1 MVKRVKRLMIA
12 ASLLMLLSAC
22 GKAEADLPGTETEV
36 EVQEEQT
43 QEELE
48 DPSAMGKEETTGQE
62 EEGTAKA
69 GEDSET
75 SANSETTE
83 IPDDAV
89 MIQDVAVRLLSVE
102 ADENIGLMRRTFEA
116 YGDQAVIEKIFRG
129 SNTVMEKDEQKV
141 TVTETAFFNSVDEVW
156 KLSCLLDGE
165 GAEYTFEE
173 GQITAMEQKE
183 FTAATD
189 SGNQAEVILTP
200 YGVWIQSVDNWMVMS
215 EAYQFTAELA
225 DGSEDEIVILPLTRS
240 RQARSPE
247 MKELP
252 YLGDGYVL
260 GEELQD
266 ENGDTRGGRFI
277 FFEEVSL
284 DDVVDVH
291 IYQ

>member
-1 MVKRVKRLMIA
+1 
-12 ASLLMLLSAC
+12 
-22 GKAEADLPGTETEV
+22 
-36 EVQEEQT
+36 
-43 QEELE
+43 
-48 DPSAMGKEETTGQE
+48 
-62 EEGTAKA
+62 
-69 GEDSET
+69 
-75 SANSETTE
+75 
-83 IPDDAV
+83 

-116 YGDQAVIEKIFRG
+116 YGDQAAIERIFRG
-129 SNTVMEKDEQKV
+129 SNTVMEKDAQKV

-240 RQARSPE
+240 RQARSQE

-266 ENGDTRGGRFI
+266 ENGDARGGRFI